1 MASERRLLIVA
12 VVVVLAAA
20 PALAA
25 DLVVGDDK
33 GWDLEVDYDAWVDG
47 NQFFVGDTL
56 VFRYTEGNHSVV
68 EATAAGFAACSDAN
82 SLARWS
88 SGDDRVP
95 LSASGQRWFF
105 SGVGEDCVQGM
116 RFNVTV
122 LPVVKL
128 SPAPTSPPPPS
139 SAPCSGGGVAPAL
152 AAAAVAAA
160 ALLF

>member
-1 MASERRLLIVA
+1 MASKSLLIVA
-12 VVVVLAAA
+12 VAVLFAAA

-33 GWDLEVDYDAWVDG
+33 GWDLEVDYDEWVDG
-47 NQFFVGDTL
+47 NQFIVGDRL
-56 VFRYTEGNHSVV
+56 VFKYTKGNHSVV

-82 SLARWS
+82 SLATWS

-95 LSASGQRWFF
+95 LSGSGQRWFF
-105 SGVGEDCVQGM
+105 SGVGKDCGQGM

-128 SPAPTSPPPPS
+128 SPSASPPPPPPS
-139 SAPCSGGGVAPAL
+139 SAPSGGRVAPAL